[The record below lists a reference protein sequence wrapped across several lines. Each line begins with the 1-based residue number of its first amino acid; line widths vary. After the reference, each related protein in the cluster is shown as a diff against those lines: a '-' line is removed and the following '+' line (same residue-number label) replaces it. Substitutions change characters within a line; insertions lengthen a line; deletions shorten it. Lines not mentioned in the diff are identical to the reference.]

1 MNRIPN
7 ISTMLPLNIAGYLR
21 RFRLLNHRADM
32 KFIMVTNLTN
42 WLGLFDVV
50 AESPLIKIR
59 NYNEP
64 LQGHL
69 ARTKDLRCVHA

>member
-1 MNRIPN
+1 MC
-7 ISTMLPLNIAGYLR
+7 

-50 AESPLIKIR
+50 AESEIIKPA
-59 NYNEP
+59 NPNEP

-69 ARTKDLRCVHA
+69 ARTESLRCTIFRSAE

>member
-1 MNRIPN
+1 
-7 ISTMLPLNIAGYLR
+7 
-21 RFRLLNHRADM
+21 M

-50 AESPLIKIR
+50 AESEIIKPA
-59 NYNEP
+59 NPNEP

-69 ARTKDLRCVHA
+69 ARTESLRCTFSRSAE